1 MLDLINYL
9 ALDSLRDWFLGQGL
23 KIVSILVAGLIA
35 QRILNL
41 LVRGFVHRAQ
51 ILAGNKVESDEA
63 RIKTLRDVI
72 TNAGSIFIWIIVLM
86 TLLSELGINI
96 GPLIASAGVVGF
108 AIGFGSQQLVR
119 DFISGFF
126 ILLENQFNRGD
137 VIEVAGKKG
146 RVVKI
151 NMRTTILFDDMENK
165 LHIIPNSQIT
175 AVTRLKKAK

>member
-1 MLDLINYL
+1 MFDLANYL
-9 ALDSLRDWFLGQGL
+9 SLNSLRDCLLGQGL
-23 KIVSILVAGLIA
+23 KIASILLAGLIA

-41 LVRGFVHRAQ
+41 LVRSFVHRAQ
-51 ILAGNKVESDEA
+51 VLAGNKVETDEA
-63 RIKTLRDVI
+63 RIKTLRDII
-72 TNAGSIFIWIIVLM
+72 TSAGSIFIWLIVLL
-86 TLLSELGINI
+86 TVLSELGIDI

-137 VIEVAGKKG
+137 VIEVGGKKG

-151 NMRTTILFDDMENK
+151 NLRTTLLFDDGENK